1 MYDLQCNGFE
11 VCTLS
16 GGSQSCR
23 LANGASKGSLEFQAD
38 EICHYYD
45 LITNCDVGVFDRVT
59 GACNPVPGQSAGTY
73 GGNKYIH
80 LLTAA
85 GNNILRFEFED
96 YLSNTRYAQYSSF
109 NVDSASTNYL
119 MTVSGYTGTAG
130 DSMSYHNNA
139 PFSAKDVDHDTN
151 SGNCAVD
158 YLTAWWNLSCLR
170 IKLTATYASS
180 GYNVMGWHGWE
191 SYKPLKVIMDRNDG
205 SVDFYKTYSEYENG
219 FGNKYIHL
227 LTAAGNNILRFEF
240 EDYLSNTRYAQ
251 YSSFNVDSASTNY
264 LMTVS
269 GYTGTAGDSM
279 SYHNNAPFSAK
290 DVDHDTNSGNCAVD
304 YLTAWWNL
312 SCLRIKLT
320 ATYASSGYNVMGWH
334 GWESYKPLKVARML
348 IRH

>member
-73 GGNKYIH
+73 GGCSDC
-80 LLTAA
+80 ACVA
-85 GNNILRFEFED
+85 M
-96 YLSNTRYAQYSSF
+96 
-109 NVDSASTNYL
+109 ST
-119 MTVSGYTGTAG
+119 TVSGVYTITLDG
-130 DSMSYHNNA
+130 A
-139 PFSAKDVDHDTN
+139 PLDVQCVMKD
-151 SGNCAVD
+151 GF
-158 YLTAWWNLSCLR
+158 
-170 IKLTATYASS
+170 
-180 GYNVMGWHGWE
+180 GYT
-191 SYKPLKVIMDRNDG
+191 VIMDRNDG

-219 FGNKYIHL
+219 FGSPYTETWIGNKYIHL
-227 LTAAGNNILRFEF
+227 LTAAGNNVLRFEF